1 MFCDSQRNILKEND
15 IVKFPKLA
23 DTYQRI
29 ADEGPDVFYNGSMAQ
44 SIVED
49 IQAAGR
55 VLFFFTDRI
64 KSLTTAT
71 FEHFSPGFKLTLTCV
86 LVPGGIITP
95 DDLLEYQPVLNENPL
110 RLNVGE
116 YTMHV
121 PDAPSSGP
129 VLALILN
136 IVDGEQAG
144 QVLVQPCRRKG
155 CQVSPGR
162 PLNVSPPDFG
172 REHGAATLLAKLN
185 SPSAAHLFSQGVFS
199 HALNKKQHH

>member
-1 MFCDSQRNILKEND
+1 MLSAVFHRLLQFTCCLLFVFLVSEVFCDSQRNILKEND

-55 VLFFFTDRI
+55 VLFFTVV
-64 KSLTTAT
+64 TAT
-71 FEHFSPGFKLTLTCV
+71 FEHFPPGFKLTLTCV
-86 LVPGGIITP
+86 IVPGGIITP

-136 IVDGEQAG
+136 IVDGERAG

-162 PLNVSPPDFG
+162 PWNVPILDENTELRLCSP
-172 REHGAATLLAKLN
+172 N
-185 SPSAAHLFSQGVFS
+185 
-199 HALNKKQHH
+199 

>member
-1 MFCDSQRNILKEND
+1 MCFITARWRRASWRTSRRQVVCCFLLFSL
-15 IVKFPKLA
+15 PHL
-23 DTYQRI
+23 
-29 ADEGPDVFYNGSMAQ
+29 
-44 SIVED
+44 SI
-49 IQAAGR
+49 
-55 VLFFFTDRI
+55 
-64 KSLTTAT
+64 
-71 FEHFSPGFKLTLTCV
+71 FSPGFKLTLTCV

-136 IVDGEQAG
+136 IVDGERAS

-162 PLNVSPPDFG
+162 PWNVPILDENTELRLCSP
-172 REHGAATLLAKLN
+172 N
-185 SPSAAHLFSQGVFS
+185 
-199 HALNKKQHH
+199 